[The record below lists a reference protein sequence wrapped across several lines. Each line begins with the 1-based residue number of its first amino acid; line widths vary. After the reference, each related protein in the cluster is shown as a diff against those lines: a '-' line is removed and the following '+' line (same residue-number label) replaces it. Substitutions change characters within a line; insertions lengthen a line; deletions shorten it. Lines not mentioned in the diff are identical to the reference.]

1 MDGTQEA
8 SNRPIKDMMIAQD
21 PGNEVESVQTRTPQ
35 KSFTQYAI
43 EMALDQI
50 DALSDGLI
58 AIQASTY
65 EVEKDTITSLAFL
78 MREKTHNIKALMAE
92 MAQEKRSL
100 EAGEPPPPGQ
110 EEGPAVAPGLEK
122 KNLLLE
128 AMIRWY
134 ERESKSRIS

>member
-1 MDGTQEA
+1 
-8 SNRPIKDMMIAQD
+8 MMIDQTS
-21 PGNEVESVQTRTPQ
+21 GNEVGSVQTRTPQ
-35 KSFTQYAI
+35 KSFTHYAI

-50 DALSDGLI
+50 DALRDGLI

-65 EVEKDTITSLAFL
+65 EVEKDTIASLAFL

-100 EAGEPPPPGQ
+100 VAGIPPSLGQ
-110 EEGPAVAPGLEK
+110 EEGPAAVAAGPEK
-122 KNLLLE
+122 KNLLFE

-134 ERESKSRIS
+134 ERESKK